1 MFSAAFAIVV
11 ETVVSDREITQ
22 ANWVSADSPE
32 DDDSN
37 GITLIPNGRVF
48 AEISSSVRNEAEWY
62 QRRSGAARQGW
73 HSEAKQ
79 QHRVGQQWHSVGQQ
93 RHSAGQ
99 QWHREGTAEYKDP
112 EGECPCQV
120 CLS

>member
-1 MFSAAFAIVV
+1 MSWLRSV

-37 GITLIPNGRVF
+37 GITLIPNRRVF

-79 QHRVGQQWHSVGQQ
+79 RHSAGQQWHSVGQQ
-93 RHSAGQ
+93 
-99 QWHREGTAEYKDP
+99 WHKEGTAEYKDQ
-112 EGECPCQV
+112 EGEFPCQV